1 MPKGRPTEGKWV
13 KHKVNILNQRNCY
26 IYKRPRSSIWQ
37 YYLQVDG
44 EGQLRRSTGIEG
56 DNDDINVGQSDAIEV
71 AQKKYIEAQ
80 AKLSFGLKS
89 IVTKGVFDLMQ
100 DFLDEEEK
108 RIRPYNQAGFITF
121 QTWRVKSHHLNLLK
135 KFYKDVNMPL
145 DKLNY
150 EKLYDYPYWRGTT
163 LCNKLNPIAITPPK
177 TQQCISAELSTIR
190 AYFAFL
196 VRKKYLLKVPE
207 FRKVI
212 RERKQDNRRD
222 YLTLT
227 QYQQSLPT
235 LRAWMNS
242 KSATDIQRYNRRVLY
257 NSILIM
263 TNSMLR
269 VGTLRKLVWSDL
281 DVAVNIPKEEQ
292 FRHHIIRVRKETC
305 KTGVAR
311 TVMTPTVEY
320 FDRIRQL
327 RGIPKQ
333 PKSPFP
339 HIPAEYR
346 HLPILTK
353 NRNPEER
360 MGNGTFDRCWKE
372 IKELCVDKKG
382 YWGNKNITWYSFRH
396 TGISLYINRGISPI
410 QLSRLAGTGMANIEQ
425 VYYHHEAESKQTW
438 EAINKNRI
446 FFDRLKKETQDLVS
460 WEELLEGVE

>member
-44 EGQLRRSTGIEG
+44 EGQLRRSTGVEG
-56 DNDDINVGQSDAIEV
+56 DNDDINVGQSDAIDF

-89 IVTKGVFDLMQ
+89 IVTKGIFDLMQ

-108 RIRPYNQAGFITF
+108 RIRPYNQAGFITKE
-121 QTWRVKSHHLNLLK
+121 TWRVKKHHLNLLK
-135 KFYKDVNMPL
+135 KFFKDMNTPI

-150 EKLYDYPYWRGTT
+150 EKLYDYPYWRGITS
-163 LCNKLNPIAITPPK
+163 CNKLNPIAIKPPK
-177 TQQCISAELSTIR
+177 TQQTISAELTTIR
-190 AYFAFL
+190 GYFAFL
-196 VRKKYLLKVPE
+196 VRKKYLPNVPE
-207 FRKVI
+207 FRQVI
-212 RERKQDNRRD
+212 RERKQDTRRD
-222 YLTLT
+222 YLTST
-227 QYQQSLPT
+227 QYKQTLPT

-242 KSATDIQRYNRRVLY
+242 QSATDIQRYNRRVLY

-263 TNSMLR
+263 TNSLLR
-269 VGTLRKLVWSDL
+269 VGTLRNLVWSDL
-281 DVAVNIPKEEQ
+281 EVASQIPKEEQ
-292 FRHHIIRVRKETC
+292 LRHHIIRVRKETV
-305 KTGVAR
+305 KTGIAR

-346 HLPILTK
+346 HMPILSK
-353 NRNPEER
+353 SRNPEER
-360 MGNGTFDRCWKE
+360 MGQGTFERCWLE
-372 IKELCVDKKG
+372 IKDLCVNKKG
-382 YWGNKNITWYSFRH
+382 YWGDKNVSWYSFRH
-396 TGISLYINRGISPI
+396 TGISLYINRGLSPI
-410 QLSRLAGTGMANIEQ
+410 LLSRLAGTGLTNIEQ
-425 VYYHHEAESKQTW
+425 VYYHHEAESKATW
-438 EAINKNRI
+438 EALIKNRV
-446 FFDRLKKETQDLVS
+446 FYDRISKETQELVP
-460 WEELLEGVE
+460 WEKYLEDVD